1 MAELGKYN
9 FLKINRF
16 TDFGAYVDGEEFGEI
31 LVPIKYVPEDYEEGD
46 EIDVFVHLDGEERF
60 VATTEEVL
68 AEVGEC
74 AYMEAVAISDH
85 GAFVDWGLVKNLF
98 VPFREQKTELREG
111 RFYVVYVYIDELS
124 NRITGSTKI
133 EDYIEHDSSS
143 FREKEKV
150 KALVYRRTPSGYLC
164 IIENKCLGM
173 LYENEVYSDLRIGD
187 KISAFIKK
195 IRDDKK
201 IDLTLQEEG
210 YGGVTDFS
218 DELLDYLEE
227 HKSVG
232 LHDKSDPKDIY
243 REFGVSKK
251 VFKKAVGKLYK
262 EKKIILGD
270 GEISIIDSEESS
282 NRDEYA
288 DES

>member
-1 MAELGKYN
+1 
-9 FLKINRF
+9 
-16 TDFGAYVDGEEFGEI
+16 
-31 LVPIKYVPEDYEEGD
+31 
-46 EIDVFVHLDGEERF
+46 
-60 VATTEEVL
+60 
-68 AEVGEC
+68 
-74 AYMEAVAISDH
+74 
-85 GAFVDWGLVKNLF
+85 
-98 VPFREQKTELREG
+98 
-111 RFYVVYVYIDELS
+111 
-124 NRITGSTKI
+124 
-133 EDYIEHDSSS
+133 
-143 FREKEKV
+143 
-150 KALVYRRTPSGYLC
+150 
-164 IIENKCLGM
+164 M

-243 REFGVSKK
+243 REFGVSKN